1 MKRIKYEASIA
12 SPDLSLFRDGIL
24 EWYRRYG
31 RDLPWRHTRDP
42 YKILVSEILLHQTTV
57 RSVLPVFEAFL
68 SRFPTLES
76 CAAGPLSAIKEITDP
91 LGYKIRGSWLY
102 EIAVYVVRECQG
114 VFPDT
119 LEGLLALPGVGRYT
133 AGAIL
138 SFAFE
143 QDAPILDT
151 NVNRLVG
158 RFFGVDYKD
167 HRAEIRHGLW
177 ALAEAIVPP
186 GQGAEFNQALMDM
199 GALVC
204 TAKKPLCLTCPIY
217 VGCALG
223 KPEDSN
229 QAAEPRVRYAPR
241 AKKLPP
247 SDEGSVG

>member
-1 MKRIKYEASIA
+1 MKHIKYQAAIP
-12 SPDLSLFRDGIL
+12 SPTLSLFRDSIL
-24 EWYRRYG
+24 VWYRRYG

-68 SRFPTLES
+68 ARFPTLES

-91 LGYKIRGSWLY
+91 LGYKVRGSWLY
-102 EIAVYVVRECQG
+102 DIAVHVMQECDG

-119 LEGLLALPGVGRYT
+119 LDGLLALPGVGRYT
-133 AGAIL
+133 AGAVL

-151 NVNRLVG
+151 NVNRLLG

-167 HRAEIRHGLW
+167 HRAEIRHELW

-186 GQGAEFNQALMDM
+186 GQGADFNQALMDM

-217 VGCALG
+217 EGCAMG
-223 KPEDSN
+223 SQDEGTH
-229 QAAEPRVRYAPR
+229 AAEARVSYAPR
-241 AKKLPP
+241 AKSLLN
-247 SDEGSVG
+247 SDAGSIG